1 MKYVTP
7 TLKPFKDTYQTMDL
21 ELIKV
26 MITCINNDNNNN
38 DDDDNNNDDNNN
50 NDNSIL
56 LSS

>member
-7 TLKPFKDTYQTMDL
+7 KLKPFKDTYQTMDL

-38 DDDDNNNDDNNN
+38 NDNNDDK
-50 NDNSIL
+50 IIMIIVFY
-56 LSS
+56 